1 MAASASQT
9 GAQAQIPRGVADY
22 FWAEA
27 YARRVLESALLD
39 LFRAWGYQ
47 DVIPPMF
54 EYADTFLH
62 RSSAKLQ
69 TELYR
74 FLDRDGSTLTLRADM
89 TIPVARL
96 VGVRLHDR
104 PMPQRFCYAGSVFRH
119 TETQA
124 GRQREFT
131 QAGFEL
137 VGAASPAAD
146 AEVIA
151 LTIHAMRAA
160 GLRDFKLVLGQL
172 QYFYGLLQDLQL
184 PPEQSA
190 HLQRAIDRNSDAE
203 LADFL
208 RDTPLRTQQRHTIE
222 QLPLLSG
229 PNAEAIIAHAD
240 RLCLNYAMH
249 KALANLRDIYQVL
262 KAYGVTDQVYLD
274 LTEINNLG
282 YYTGISFEILVPGV
296 GFPLGG
302 GGRYD
307 NLVGTFGTP
316 QPAVGVALGIDRILN
331 AQRTTG
337 SGDIAVSAA
346 PHLLI
351 ACENSADALALVS
364 EWRSEGLRVVVSL
377 DEPPVNEPSLTDHR
391 GEVLWQTAQQA
402 AVPLAAIWTGQG
414 FDVYGLNADQPTTP
428 RFVPYAEAATIA
440 AAARSAAPQ
449 PRTLNS
455 FKGSAGDRLSSDT
468 SLPANAK
475 NDAKSNAKSEEQ
487 YGLRA

>member
-1 MAASASQT
+1 MFATTSQT
-9 GAQAQIPRGVADY
+9 DAQAQIPRGVADY

-27 YARRVLESALLD
+27 YARRRLEADLLD

-104 PMPQRFCYAGSVFRH
+104 PMPQRFCYSGSVFRYA
-119 TETQA
+119 ETQA

-137 VGAASPAAD
+137 IGANSPAAD

-160 GLRDFKLVLGQL
+160 ALKNFRLVLGQI
-172 QYFYGLLQDLQL
+172 QYFNALLQDLQL
-184 PPEQSA
+184 TQEQAA
-190 HLQRAIDRNSDAE
+190 HLQRAIDRNSEAD

-208 RDTPLRTQQRHTIE
+208 RNTPLRTQQRHTVE
-222 QLPLLSG
+222 ELPLLSG
-229 PNAEAIIAHAD
+229 PNASAVIGHAD
-240 RLCLNYAMH
+240 RLCLNFAMH
-249 KALANLRDIYQVL
+249 KALTNLRDIHQVL
-262 KAYGVTDQVYLD
+262 EAYGIADDVYLD

-282 YYTGISFEILVPGV
+282 YYTGISFEVLIPGV

-307 NLVGTFGTP
+307 NLIGTFGTP
-316 QPAVGVALGIDRILN
+316 QPAVGVALGIDRLLN
-331 AQRTTG
+331 AQRAMNLADSSSESTPH
-337 SGDIAVSAA
+337 ILVASA
-346 PHLLI
+346 
-351 ACENSADALALVS
+351 NSVDALALVS
-364 EWRSEGLRVVVSL
+364 EWRRNGLRVVMSV
-377 DEPPVNEPSLTDHR
+377 DESR
-391 GEVLWQTAQQA
+391 GEDLWRAAQQTNI
-402 AVPLAAIWTGQG
+402 PLAATWTGQG
-414 FDVYGLNADQPTTP
+414 FDVYGFNPEQPSSASFIAQAD
-428 RFVPYAEAATIA
+428 VSTIA
-440 AAARSAAPQ
+440 QRALQA
-449 PRTLNS
+449 NS
-455 FKGSAGDRLSSDT
+455 HLPISDK
-468 SLPANAK
+468 SL
-475 NDAKSNAKSEEQ
+475 
-487 YGLRA
+487 

>member
-1 MAASASQT
+1 MDSKASYT

-22 FWAEA
+22 FWDEA
-27 YARRVLESALLD
+27 FARRRLEAALLD

-62 RSSAKLQ
+62 RSSPKLQ
-69 TELYR
+69 AELYR

-137 VGAASPAAD
+137 IGAAAPVAD
-146 AEVIA
+146 AETIA
-151 LTIHAMRAA
+151 LTVHAMQIA
-160 GLRDFKLVLGQL
+160 GLRDFRLVLGQL
-172 QYFYGLLQDLQL
+172 QFFNGLLQDLQL
-184 PPEQSA
+184 TPEQTA
-190 HLQRAIDRNSDAE
+190 HLQRAIDRNSGAE

-208 RDTPLRTQQRHTIE
+208 TNTPLRTQQRHTIE

-229 PNAEAIIAHAD
+229 PNAPAVIAHAD
-240 RLCLNYAMH
+240 RLCLNYTMH
-249 KALANLRDIYQVL
+249 KALANLRDIYQSL
-262 KAYGVTDQVYLD
+262 EAYGVVDHVYLD

-282 YYTGISFEILVPGV
+282 YYTGISFEVLIPGM

-307 NLVGTFGTP
+307 NLIGTFGAP
-316 QPAVGVALGIDRILN
+316 QPAVGIAFGIDRLLI
-331 AQRTTG
+331 AQRTTN
-337 SGDIAVSAA
+337 SAHTA
-346 PHLLI
+346 LSTSPHLLV
-351 ACENSADALALVS
+351 ASGNSAQCMALVA
-364 EWRSEGLRVVVSL
+364 EWRRNGLRVVIS
-377 DEPPVNEPSLTDHR
+377 VNESQ
-391 GEVLWQTAQQA
+391 GEELWRAAQQSGIA
-402 AVPLAAIWTGQG
+402 LAAAWTGQG
-414 FDVYGLNADQPTTP
+414 FDVYGLNADQP
-428 RFVPYAEAATIA
+428 ASATYVALPDVGVIVSRA
-440 AAARSAAPQ
+440 LTALQ
-449 PRTLNS
+449 PALNRPVAQGAL
-455 FKGSAGDRLSSDT
+455 FGQ
-468 SLPANAK
+468 
-475 NDAKSNAKSEEQ
+475 SE
-487 YGLRA
+487 

>member
-1 MAASASQT
+1 MFAQASQT
-9 GAQAQIPRGVADY
+9 DAQAQIPRGVADY
-22 FWAEA
+22 FWDEA
-27 YARRVLESALLD
+27 YTRRRLEARLLD
-39 LFRAWGYQ
+39 LFRSWGYQ

-62 RSSAKLQ
+62 RSSKKLQ
-69 TELYR
+69 AELYR

-119 TETQA
+119 AETQA

-137 VGAASPAAD
+137 IGAAAPAAD

-151 LTIHAMRAA
+151 LTVQAMRAA
-160 GLRDFKLVLGQL
+160 SLSDFRLVLGQL
-172 QYFYGLLQDLQL
+172 QFFHALLQDLQL
-184 PPEQSA
+184 TPEQSA

-208 RDTPLRTQQRHTIE
+208 RNTPLRTQQRHTIE

-229 PNAEAIIAHAD
+229 PNAQAVIAHAD

-262 KAYGVTDQVYLD
+262 DAYGVTDQVYLD

-282 YYTGISFEILVPGV
+282 YYTGISFEVLIPGV
-296 GFPLGG
+296 GFALGG

-307 NLVGTFGTP
+307 NLIGSFGAP
-316 QPAVGVALGIDRILN
+316 QPAVGVALGIDRLLN
-331 AQRTTG
+331 AQRATHATDTSG
-337 SGDIAVSAA
+337 SVT

-351 ACENSADALALVS
+351 ATNNSADCLAIIS
-364 EWRSEGLRVVVSL
+364 EWRQSALRVVVAV
-377 DEPPVNEPSLTDHR
+377 DDVQ
-391 GEVLWQTAQQA
+391 GEDLWRAAQQSGIAIA
-402 AVPLAAIWTGQG
+402 ASWTGQG
-414 FDVYGLNADQPTTP
+414 FDVYGLTPDQPASAT
-428 RFVPYAEAATIA
+428 FVPQDEANTIFERA
-440 AAARSAAPQ
+440 
-449 PRTLNS
+449 
-455 FKGSAGDRLSSDT
+455 KLSSQQHSASKT
-468 SLPANAK
+468 NVAQIEFVGESKLSASK
-475 NDAKSNAKSEEQ
+475 RSKSNQSEEE
-487 YGLRA
+487 YGRRS

>member
-1 MAASASQT
+1 MFVSASQT
-9 GAQAQIPRGVADY
+9 DAQAQIPRGVADY
-22 FWAEA
+22 FWDEA
-27 YARRVLESALLD
+27 YARRQLEAKLLN
-39 LFRAWGYQ
+39 LFRTWGYQ

-119 TETQA
+119 AETQA

-137 VGAASPAAD
+137 IGASAPAAD

-151 LTIHAMRAA
+151 LTIHALRAA
-160 GLRDFKLVLGQL
+160 GLNNFRLVLGQL

-184 PPEQSA
+184 SPEQTA
-190 HLQRAIDRNSDAE
+190 HLQRAIDRNSEAE

-208 RDTPLRTQQRHTIE
+208 RNTPLRTQQRHTIE

-229 PNAEAIIAHAD
+229 PNAETVIAHAD
-240 RLCLNYAMH
+240 RLCLNYTMH
-249 KALANLRDIYQVL
+249 KALANLRDINRGL
-262 KAYGVTDQVYLD
+262 EAYGVTDQVYLD

-282 YYTGISFEILVPGV
+282 YYTGISFEILIPGV
-296 GFPLGG
+296 GFPLGS

-307 NLVGTFGTP
+307 NLIGTFGAP
-316 QPAVGVALGIDRILN
+316 QPAVGVALGLDRLLN
-331 AQRTTG
+331 AQRFAG
-337 SGDIAVSAA
+337 S
-346 PHLLI
+346 
-351 ACENSADALALVS
+351 ACETASATPHVLVACDNSADCLALVN
-364 EWRSEGLRVVVSL
+364 EWRRCGLRVVMSV
-377 DEPPVNEPSLTDHR
+377 DESH
-391 GEVLWQTAQQA
+391 GENLWLAAQSAQI
-402 AVPLAAIWTGQG
+402 PLAAFWTGQG
-414 FDVYGLNADQPTTP
+414 FNVYGLDPDQPATAGFIPHSEADTIFQRASRAVP
-428 RFVPYAEAATIA
+428 RPPAGANHE
-440 AAARSAAPQ
+440 
-449 PRTLNS
+449 
-455 FKGSAGDRLSSDT
+455 GSSEDRLADV
-468 SLPANAK
+468 AAK
-475 NDAKSNAKSEEQ
+475 DVGTEKEEKE
-487 YGLRA
+487 YGLRT

>member
-1 MAASASQT
+1 MLASASQS

-27 YARRVLESALLD
+27 YARRRLEADLLD

-54 EYADTFLH
+54 EYADTFLD

-69 TELYR
+69 AELYR

-119 TETQA
+119 AENPQA

-131 QAGFEL
+131 QAGCEL
-137 VGAASPAAD
+137 IGASAPAAD

-151 LTIHAMRAA
+151 LTIHALRAA
-160 GLRDFKLVLGQL
+160 GLQDFRLVLGQL
-172 QYFYGLLQDLQL
+172 PYFYGLLQDLQL
-184 PPEQSA
+184 TPEQTA
-190 HLQRAIDRNSDAE
+190 HLQRAIDRNSEAE
-203 LADFL
+203 LAEFL
-208 RDTPLRTQQRHTIE
+208 RNTPLRTQQRHTVE

-229 PNAEAIIAHAD
+229 PNAQAVIAHAD
-240 RLCLNYAMH
+240 RLSLNYTMH

-262 KAYGVTDQVYLD
+262 EAYGVTDEVYLD

-282 YYTGISFEILVPGV
+282 YYTGISFEVLMPGI
-296 GFPLGG
+296 GFSLGG

-307 NLVGTFGTP
+307 NLISTFGPP

-331 AQRTTG
+331 ARHGRSNDEASLSTT
-337 SGDIAVSAA
+337 

-351 ACENSADALALVS
+351 ATEQSADCLALIS
-364 EWRSEGLRVVVSL
+364 EWRRAGLRVVVSV
-377 DEPPVNEPSLTDHR
+377 DDRR
-391 GEVLWQTAQQA
+391 GEDLWRAAQQA
-402 AVPLAAIWTGQG
+402 AIPLAATWTGQG
-414 FDVYGLNADQPTTP
+414 FDVYGLNPDQPTSAT
-428 RFVPYAEAATIA
+428 FVPQAEAATIA
-440 AAARSAAPQ
+440 EKARQSILDVSRSDSAI
-449 PRTLNS
+449 PRS
-455 FKGSAGDRLSSDT
+455 GSASDGAQT
-468 SLPANAK
+468 GNEQNSVR
-475 NDAKSNAKSEEQ
+475 SEEEH
-487 YGLRA
+487 GLRA

>member
-1 MAASASQT
+1 MFASTSQT
-9 GAQAQIPRGVADY
+9 EAQAQIPRGVADY

-27 YARRVLESALLD
+27 YARRHLEAELLD
-39 LFRAWGYQ
+39 LFRSWGYQ

-104 PMPQRFCYAGSVFRH
+104 PMPQRFCYAGSVFRY

-137 VGAASPAAD
+137 IGANSPAAD

-151 LTIHAMRAA
+151 LTIHALRAA
-160 GLRDFKLVLGQL
+160 RLRNFRLVLGQI
-172 QYFYGLLQDLQL
+172 QYFNGLLQDLQL
-184 PPEQSA
+184 TQEQTL
-190 HLQRAIDRNSDAE
+190 HLQRAIDRNSEAE

-208 RDTPLRTQQRHTIE
+208 RNTPLRTQQRHTVE

-229 PNAEAIIAHAD
+229 PNASAVIGHAD

-262 KAYGVTDQVYLD
+262 EAYGVTDQVYLD

-282 YYTGISFEILVPGV
+282 YYTGISFEVLIPGV
-296 GFPLGG
+296 GFPLGS

-316 QPAVGVALGIDRILN
+316 QPAVGVALGIDRLLN
-331 AQRTTG
+331 AQRTADAEDVLNST
-337 SGDIAVSAA
+337 AA
-346 PHLLI
+346 HLLV
-351 ACENSADALALVS
+351 ATDNSVDCLTLVS
-364 EWRSEGLRVVVSL
+364 EWRRSGLRVVVSV
-377 DEPPVNEPSLTDHR
+377 DDSK
-391 GEVLWQTAQQA
+391 GEELWRKAQEMNI
-402 AVPLAAIWTGQG
+402 PLAATWTGQG
-414 FDVYGLNADQPTTP
+414 FDVYGLNQKQPASAI
-428 RFVPYAEAATIA
+428 FIPYGEASTMLQRA
-440 AAARSAAPQ
+440 
-449 PRTLNS
+449 
-455 FKGSAGDRLSSDT
+455 
-468 SLPANAK
+468 LPVSPAQQ
-475 NDAKSNAKSEEQ
+475 EL
-487 YGLRA
+487 G